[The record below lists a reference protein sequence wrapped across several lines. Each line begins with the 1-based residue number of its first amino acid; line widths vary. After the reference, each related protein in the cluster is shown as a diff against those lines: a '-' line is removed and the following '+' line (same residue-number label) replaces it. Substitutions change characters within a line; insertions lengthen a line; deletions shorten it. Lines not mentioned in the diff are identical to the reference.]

1 MEKEEEKEVEKGE
14 QEEAEKQKEGKE
26 EEEESIAVVSKA
38 CPSQEL
44 CCRHPAGGNGTAYK
58 LLVTVSN
65 LFSPYYLRQIPS

>member
-14 QEEAEKQKEGKE
+14 QEEAEKQKEGKG

-65 LFSPYYLRQIPS
+65 LFSPYYLRQISS

>member
-65 LFSPYYLRQIPS
+65 LFSPY

>member
-65 LFSPYYLRQIPS
+65 LFSPYYLRQISS

>member
-1 MEKEEEKEVEKGE
+1 MEKGE
-14 QEEAEKQKEGKE
+14 QEEAEKQKEGKG

-65 LFSPYYLRQIPS
+65 LFSPYYLRQISS

>member
-65 LFSPYYLRQIPS
+65 LFSPYYLRQISR

>member
-65 LFSPYYLRQIPS
+65 LFSPFYLRQISS